1 VLAEATRDRHR
12 IGQRRSADR
21 SARWT
26 PRTVVAPSP
35 FVATAALDVTVVV
48 AGAHRQPKQR
58 AAEGERE
65 EVQRRE
71 VEDEL
76 GVVHRSVLEAVRARI

>member
-12 IGQRRSADR
+12 VRQRRPSGR

-26 PRTVVAPSP
+26 PAAVVAAAP
-35 FVATAALDVTVVV
+35 FVATAVLEVTFV
-48 AGAHRQPKQR
+48 AAAQREPKQP
-58 AAEGERE
+58 APDDERE